1 MTTAA
6 SISHSLPP
14 VADTAGAGAIAFIGG
29 GNMAR
34 SLVGGLISRG
44 VAADTLRVAEP
55 VTELRD
61 ALARDFGVSVFD
73 NANDAVA
80 GATLWLLA
88 VKPQVMR
95 HVCADLSAVAQSRKP
110 LVVSIAAGITAT
122 QLQHWLGGDTAIIRA
137 MPNTPA
143 LLGAGVTGLYA
154 NAHVSPAGRDQAEGL
169 LASAGKTVWID
180 DEALM
185 DSVTAVSGSGP
196 AYVFLLAEAMEA
208 AAKAEGLDAV
218 AARTLVLQTILGAAR
233 MLTESDEAPA
243 ELRKRVTSPHGTT
256 QAAVETFQD
265 GGFEKLVAKAI
276 AAASERGR
284 QLSAAND

>member
-1 MTTAA
+1 MTTTR
-6 SISHSLPP
+6 HFP
-14 VADTAGAGAIAFIGG
+14 DTTIAFIGG

-34 SLVGGLISRG
+34 SLIGGLVARG
-44 VAADTLRVAEP
+44 VSSDALRVAEP
-55 VTELRD
+55 VAELRGG
-61 ALARDFGVSVFD
+61 LARDFGVAVFD

-80 GATLWLLA
+80 GAGLWLLA

-95 HVCADLSAVAQSRKP
+95 GVCADLAAVAQSNRP
-110 LVVSIAAGITAT
+110 LVVSIAAGITAA
-122 QLQHWLGGDTAIIRA
+122 QLQRWLGGDAAVIRA

-154 NAHVSPAGRDQAEGL
+154 NARVPPAGRNEAERL
-169 LASAGKTVWID
+169 LASAGKTVWIQ

-185 DSVTAVSGSGP
+185 DAVTAVSGSGP

-208 AAKAEGLDAV
+208 AAKAEGLGDS
-218 AARTLVLQTILGAAR
+218 AARTLVVQTLLGAAR
-233 MLTESDEAPA
+233 MLDESGEAPA
-243 ELRKRVTSPHGTT
+243 ELRKRVTSPNGTT
-256 QAAVETFQD
+256 QAAIETFQR
-265 GGFEKLVAKAI
+265 GGFEPLVAQAI